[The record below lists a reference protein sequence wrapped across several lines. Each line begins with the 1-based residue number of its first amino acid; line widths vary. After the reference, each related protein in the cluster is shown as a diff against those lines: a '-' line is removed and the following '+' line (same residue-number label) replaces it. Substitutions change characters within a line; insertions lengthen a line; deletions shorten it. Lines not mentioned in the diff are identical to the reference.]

1 MTPVSIRLSLIVCA
15 LYVGFGA
22 HLPFF
27 GLWLAERGLSSTE
40 VALALGA
47 PLFARVFA
55 APLLTAFADR
65 LGDPAIAIRLFSI
78 LVAVFYLIL
87 PWLSGFWPIF
97 LASLLAGLVWGSIV
111 PLTDS
116 LTVAAGRR
124 GEADYGQ
131 VRLWGSVGFIV
142 TAILVGW
149 LIDYAGLWVVPPI
162 VVLSTFV
169 MVAVLGRPTK
179 EKAPSTPRSLTAGL
193 RVLWTDK
200 VLLLLILALA
210 FGHASH
216 GMFYTI
222 GGIHWRSLG
231 YSEGIIGMLWAVGVI
246 VEIAFLSVSTRIIA
260 RFGVMAVLAAGLGCG
275 VLRWGV
281 MAFDPP
287 LGFMFVWQ
295 VLHAFSFAAVL
306 AAGINIVA
314 GRFPPDMSSSGQG
327 TYYALVGLCHGL
339 TMITSG
345 PLYDALG
352 GKAYLAMAA
361 TCLAGLVLLATAL
374 RRDKA
379 IAAIRT

>member
-1 MTPVSIRLSLIVCA
+1 MTPVSIRLSLIVGA

-47 PLFARVFA
+47 PLFARVVA
-55 APLLTAFADR
+55 APPLTVLADR
-65 LGDPAIAIRLFSI
+65 LGDPAIAIRMFSI
-78 LVAVFYLIL
+78 FVGLFYMIL

-97 LASLLAGLVWGSIV
+97 LASLLAGLVWGTIV

-116 LTVAAGRR
+116 LTVAAERR

-142 TAILVGW
+142 TAILMGW
-149 LIDYAGLWVVPPI
+149 LIDYAGLWVVPPV
-162 VVLSTFV
+162 VVLSMFA
-169 MVAVLGRPTK
+169 MLIILGKPPNGGAPT
-179 EKAPSTPRSLTAGL
+179 APRSLTAGL

-210 FGHASH
+210 CGHASH

-231 YSEGIIGMLWAVGVI
+231 YSEGIIGMLWAMGVI
-246 VEIAFLSVSTRIIA
+246 VEIAFLAVSTRIIA
-260 RFGVMAVLAAGLGCG
+260 RFGVMVVLAAGLACG

-295 VLHAFSFAAVL
+295 VLHALSFAAVL

-314 GRFPPDMSSSGQG
+314 GRFTPEMSSSGQG

-339 TMITSG
+339 TMIISG
-345 PLYDALG
+345 PLYDAFL

-361 TCLAGLVLLATAL
+361 TCLAGLVLLCVAL
-374 RRDKA
+374 GRDRR
-379 IAAIRT
+379 INP